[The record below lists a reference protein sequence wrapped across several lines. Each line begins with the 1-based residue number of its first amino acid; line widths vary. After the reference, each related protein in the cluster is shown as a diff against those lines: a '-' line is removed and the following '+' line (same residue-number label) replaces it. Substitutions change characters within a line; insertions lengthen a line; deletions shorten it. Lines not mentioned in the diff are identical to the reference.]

1 MHQVVDCQ
9 VILNFTAWEKS
20 YFVNYIAKC
29 FVKKVAAYFLLK
41 AETRLKFV
49 VIINKESFLI

>member
-9 VILNFTAWEKS
+9 IILNFTALEKS
-20 YFVNYIAKC
+20 YFVKYIAKC
-29 FVKKVAAYFLLK
+29 FVKKVAAFFFLK

-49 VIINKESFLI
+49 VIINKESFF